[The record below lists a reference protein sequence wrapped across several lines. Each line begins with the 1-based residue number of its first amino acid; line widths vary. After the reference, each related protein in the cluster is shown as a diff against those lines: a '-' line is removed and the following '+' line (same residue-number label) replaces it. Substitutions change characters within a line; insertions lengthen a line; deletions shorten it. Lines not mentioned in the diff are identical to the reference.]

1 MPTARWAAKA
11 KTLKSAP
18 GNKRRGHR
26 PVRGFTLIELL
37 VVVSLIAIASG
48 LMSLALRDPAG
59 TQLENEAAR
68 LVALLE
74 SARAESRASGIVVRW
89 EPRSDDTSNP
99 GFEFVG
105 VTNISD
111 FPSHWLGTGVSA
123 EIVGARNVV
132 LGPEPLIAPQRI
144 VLRLEDQRLAVGTD
158 GLGPFVVVDTET
170 LTPP

>member
-1 MPTARWAAKA
+1 LAAKA

-18 GNKRRGHR
+18 GNKRRGQR
-26 PVRGFTLIELL
+26 SARGFTLIELL

-89 EPRSDDTSNP
+89 EPRAADASDP

-105 VTNISD
+105 VTNIGD

-123 EIVGARNVV
+123 EIVGARNVI
-132 LGPEPLIAPQRI
+132 LGPEPLITPQRI

-158 GLGPFVVVDTET
+158 GLGPFAVVDTESA
-170 LTPP
+170 TPP

>member
-1 MPTARWAAKA
+1 M
-11 KTLKSAP
+11 
-18 GNKRRGHR
+18 
-26 PVRGFTLIELL
+26 
-37 VVVSLIAIASG
+37 VVITLIAIASG

-74 SARAESRASGIVVRW
+74 SARAESRASGIAVRW
-89 EPRSDDTSNP
+89 ETRAVETNTNADAP

-111 FPSHWLGTGVSA
+111 FPSHWLGSGVSA
-123 EIVGARNVV
+123 DIVGARAVN

-144 VLRLEDQRLAVGTD
+144 VLRLEDQRLAIATD
-158 GLGPFVVVDTET
+158 GLGPFVVVDSDSA
-170 LTPP
+170 PPP

>member
-1 MPTARWAAKA
+1 MPTARLAAKA

-18 GNKRRGHR
+18 GNKHRSRRA
-26 PVRGFTLIELL
+26 VRGFTLIELL

-89 EPRSDDTSNP
+89 EPRSADTAEP

-105 VTNISD
+105 LTNAKD
-111 FPSHWLGTGVSA
+111 FPNHWLGSGVSA
-123 EIVGARNVV
+123 EIVGARSVM
-132 LGPEPLIAPQRI
+132 LGPEPLITAQRI

-158 GLGPFVVVDTET
+158 GLGPFVVVDTENPA
-170 LTPP
+170 PP

>member
-1 MPTARWAAKA
+1 LAAKA
-11 KTLKSAP
+11 KTLTSAP
-18 GNKRRGHR
+18 GNKRRGRR
-26 PVRGFTLIELL
+26 PVGGFTLIELL

-89 EPRSDDTSNP
+89 EPHSAEVGSP

-111 FPSHWLGTGVSA
+111 FPNHWLGSGVSA
-123 EIVGARNVV
+123 EIVGARSVV
-132 LGPEPLIAPQRI
+132 LGPEPLITPQRI

-158 GLGPFVVVDTET
+158 GLGPFAVVDNENP
-170 LTPP
+170 TPP